1 MVTNVCAYDSNGN
14 MTQNGVWK
22 ALPGTD
28 PILTSHGFH
37 FYDGFNRLTHIYDG
51 GLWVIYT
58 YRPDGLRL
66 AKTVDNGAGP
76 VMTYHI
82 WNAGPGFGTSIANI
96 VAELVMGD
104 GYLNANG
111 GLTETADIRFGVV
124 MDGFAGSGVAGNDV
138 TGHRADADYSL
149 PSTRVFVELSY
160 NYMDISSVMWY
171 DVNTLFGVLVQ
182 KRTDDSFDNG
192 LNGVINSAPT
202 SAASDVNITVSYV
215 RGLGLVSRTYHDA
228 INHLFGVEF
237 YTFNGRG
244 DVTAMTCYFT
254 ADVTR
259 TYRYDA
265 FGNQVAPDP
274 NDTNPFRY
282 NAEYFDAETG
292 KYYLRFRYYQP
303 TTGRFTQADPYWNIT
318 NMIYGSDPQKM
329 NERTD
334 MWGVTHYTLVP
345 DPWAIR
351 QSLNL
356 YVYAV
361 NNPIMFHDPS
371 GEFIISTTALLIIG
385 GALIGGAIG
394 GAVGN
399 HKANQAGA
407 TGWNKVG
414 YIATGATIGAVGGG
428 LMGWMAAPTVIAA
441 TGVTGFSVSAA
452 GVSTITSGGSIF
464 TVAARSVNSGAVSQ
478 TVNTLIQNADRLK
491 KTATVMNNIASR
503 PYINSTQTIQQIMR
517 ASNPMQ
523 DLGTANGLKWVVDGA
538 FNGSQGV
545 YELVI
550 DPVTQTILHFL
561 FTSR

>member
-1 MVTNVCAYDSNGN
+1 MVTNVYAYDSNGN

-51 GLWVIYT
+51 GLWLIYT

-82 WNAGPGFGTSIANI
+82 WNTGPGFGTSIANI

-124 MDGFAGSGVAGNDV
+124 MDGVVGGIASSGVAENGV

-149 PSTRVFVELSY
+149 PPNRVFVELNY

-171 DVNTLFGVLVQ
+171 DVNTLFGILAQ
-182 KRTDDSFDNG
+182 NRTDDSFDNG
-192 LNGVINSAPT
+192 LNGGINSAPT
-202 SAASDVNITVSYV
+202 SAASDINITVSYV
-215 RGLGLVSRTYHDA
+215 RGLGLISRTYHDT
-228 INHLFGVEF
+228 ITHLFGVEF

-259 TYRYDA
+259 TYKYDA

-292 KYYLRFRYYQP
+292 KYYLRARFYQP

-318 NMIYGSDPQKM
+318 NMIYGTNPFEM
-329 NERTD
+329 GH
-334 MWGVTHYTLVP
+334 GVLRP
-345 DPWAIR
+345 NPWAIM
-351 QSLNL
+351 QAGSL
-356 YVYAV
+356 YVYCG
-361 NNPIMFHDPS
+361 NNPIMYTDPT
-371 GEFIISTTALLIIG
+371 GEFFISTIIIG
-385 GALIGGAIG
+385 
-394 GAVGN
+394 AV
-399 HKANQAGA
+399 
-407 TGWNKVG
+407 
-414 YIATGATIGAVGGG
+414 IGATISAGVNVASQRINNGNWNNMNWKSVGISAVSGAITGALGASGVGVLGQVIGNAAVSGVTEIVQNVAVGQQIDWVSVGLNTAVGAVLGRVTGPG
-428 LMGWMAAPTVIAA
+428 LQTRTVYTMQTIDLSTRTIIRQQYNAIFTQASAETLRKELIRNVPHDITVEVIAN
-441 TGVTGFSVSAA
+441 GFDVI
-452 GVSTITSGGSIF
+452 ITFIP
-464 TVAARSVNSGAVSQ
+464 Q
-478 TVNTLIQNADRLK
+478 
-491 KTATVMNNIASR
+491 NIAR
-503 PYINSTQTIQQIMR
+503 
-517 ASNPMQ
+517 
-523 DLGTANGLKWVVDGA
+523 NGEG
-538 FNGSQGV
+538 
-545 YELVI
+545 
-550 DPVTQTILHFL
+550 
-561 FTSR
+561 R